1 MSESALPSDPVPPA
15 AVARDR
21 LRLPNDLMVCF
32 RTVTDGDEPE
42 ILAFLSRLSDQSRR
56 FRFFCAAIDLRAEV
70 HREMTGNDDDHHGL
84 LARLAGGRV
93 VGHAIYIRL
102 PGKSRAEVAVEV
114 ADDLHHLGLATQLM
128 IRLAEHAEARGITG
142 FFAEV
147 LPENRD
153 MLAVFADA
161 FDTTSVTGLDAIEIE
176 FATSGWRTAN
186 THLESARSR

>member
-1 MSESALPSDPVPPA
+1 MSESPLPSDPVPTVT
-15 AVARDR
+15 VAGDR

-32 RTVTDGDEPE
+32 GTVTDEDEPA
-42 ILAFLSRLSDQSRR
+42 ILAFLSQLSDQSRR

-70 HREMTGNDDDHHGL
+70 HREMMGNDGDHHGL
-84 LARLAGGRV
+84 LARLPGDRV

-128 IRLAEHAEARGITG
+128 IRLAEHADARGISG

-186 THLESARSR
+186 THLLSARSR